1 MYLHEREE
9 MKQTKEIDVE
19 VKEIDVEVK
28 AGGP

>member
-9 MKQTKEIDVE
+9 MKEAKEIDVE
-19 VKEIDVEVK
+19 VKEIDVEVM